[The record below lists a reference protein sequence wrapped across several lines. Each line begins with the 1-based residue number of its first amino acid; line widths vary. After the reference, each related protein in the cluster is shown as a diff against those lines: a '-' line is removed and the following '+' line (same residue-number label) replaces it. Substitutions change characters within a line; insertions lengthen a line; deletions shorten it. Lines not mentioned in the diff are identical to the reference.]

1 MAVSNQDLERI
12 KAMTIGGQKLSL
24 IKKALIDYTKPGIT
38 FTQIEKQAQL
48 LISQA
53 DAKPSFST
61 VPGYSWATCITKNDG
76 LCHGIPDNSVVNLG
90 DVITID
96 VGLIQDEYHLDTSIT
111 FPVGKV
117 DPPTQEFLAVGKK
130 ALAKAISRAKVGSSV
145 YDVSRMMQKT
155 VEQRG
160 FGAVYQLTGHGVGK
174 QLHMD
179 PSIPCVAVKS
189 DKRVFFKEGQTVA
202 IEIMYTQGD
211 PYLVLSSDG
220 WTYQTQD
227 GSLSGMFEETV
238 LITDKGPK
246 ILT

>member
-1 MAVSNQDLERI
+1 MALSQEDLKRI
-12 KAMTIGGQKLSL
+12 QAMRVGGKKLL
-24 IKKALIDYTKPGIT
+24 VIKKALIDYTKPGLT
-38 FTQIEKQAQL
+38 FAQIEKQAQL

-53 DAKPSFST
+53 KTKPSFST

-76 LCHGIPDNSVVNLG
+76 LCHGIPDQSVVNSG

-96 VGLIQDEYHLDTSIT
+96 VGLIQDGFHLDTSIT
-111 FPVGKV
+111 FPVGPV
-117 DPPTQEFLAVGKK
+117 SPQAIEFLSIGKK
-130 ALAKAISRAKVGSSV
+130 ALSKAISRAQVGNSV

-155 VEQRG
+155 VEERG
-160 FGAVYQLTGHGVGK
+160 YGAVYQLTGHGVGK
-174 QLHMD
+174 ELHMD

-189 DKRVFFKEGQTVA
+189 DKRVLFKEGQTVA
-202 IEIMYTQGD
+202 IEIMYTLGD

-238 LITDKGPK
+238 LITANGPE